1 MAWMGIKAERTG
13 LLLPILITIA
23 LALTGCEFQ
32 SFVEE
37 ELEGEADTGG
47 GVSSKISTIS
57 GSAGTSVTPADVTVV
72 LMSEDGFPL
81 ANQTP
86 VFTVAPRSE
95 NDFGFTCGAT
105 NHLGE
110 AKCSFRSYDA
120 EVPKT
125 LMLTSPITISGN
137 TVTFERAASQIIIT
151 TEPNTDFPTGGE
163 VRKATGFVAQPI
175 VALHDPLDVLVSKD
189 SSTEVEVTINT
200 IATENPATPT
210 LYKSDVAC
218 ADPCTV
224 RATTGIIDFGSTAQ
238 LATDIAGT
246 FTFTFSGKDL
256 SEKDLTAATSEE
268 WQTRATVGD
277 TIEFIRQPPEY
288 VAIEQEFKRTV
299 INEDGEEEVVPAP
312 VAVAVKDEFGNIV
325 SIRPVPGNN
334 DHTANITLGIQHP
347 DDSSAAILGNDE
359 TRADAGVADYKGQG
373 IKVRSTVT
381 GIGITLEASATLGLK
396 RVTATSELFELTDVG
411 IPAKLIFTTQ
421 PSLRITTA
429 DPVTDLPPI
438 TQQPIVELQ
447 DNHGNR
453 ILTENARQITINIAN
468 HPDDNCEDEPP
479 SVGGPNSVTMVA
491 GVARFSGLS
500 ITKDMSDNCDFY
512 QLVASIGSLSSV
524 VGPTTS
530 EIIFVGDAG
539 TVAEKLAFGMQPM
552 TAGANQ
558 TMPPFTVQIQ
568 DGADNLV
575 SSENS
580 TMISLSIPDD
590 GTEEDDGTRASLGGI
605 VSRVVVNGA
614 ATFDDITISKPGV
627 YTLLASAND
636 NYLTAA
642 ESDPFYIDTS
652 GTASAIEFTHAP
664 GDGRLPEV
672 AGMRFA
678 DNPTPGDP
686 IVAVKLIDEHSRD
699 VALGG
704 IRLELSCTNPADCE
718 LIGPNL
724 VTITRSDGHATFPSK
739 LQINESTG
747 NNLQLTATALD
758 ESLNINPGSTLT
770 GFTVQA
776 ADPSNVNSSIA
787 ADAPTGVDINDGI
800 VTIVLKDKFQNPVE
814 DADITLSHD
823 DDAALCTS
831 LCPSTSASGV
841 AECSFGCDTASIS
854 VKISIHR
861 IDVNAKQYD
870 DIITKFTTITMPPP
884 P

>member
-453 ILTENARQITINIAN
+453 ILTENTEKIAISIAP
-468 HPDDNCEDEPP
+468 HSDPTCMDEPP
-479 SVGGPNSVTMVA
+479 GIGGVDSVKMIA
-491 GVARFSGLS
+491 GVATFSGLS
-500 ITKDMSDNCDFY
+500 ITKDTSPNCNFY
-512 QLVASIGSLSSV
+512 QLSASIAKL
-524 VGPTTS
+524 PEIETATS
-530 EIIFVGDAG
+530 EIVFVGAVG
-539 TVAEKLAFGMQPM
+539 TVAEKLTFGTQPM
-552 TAGANQ
+552 ITGKNQKMTA
-558 TMPPFTVQIQ
+558 FTVQVEDNI
-568 DGADNLV
+568 DNLIL
-575 SSENS
+575 SDNS
-580 TMISLSIPDD
+580 TMITLYITDD
-590 GTEEDDGTRASLGGI
+590 GTGPSLSGT
-605 VSRVVVNGA
+605 VSQQVIAGV
-614 ATFDDITISKPGV
+614 ATFDDIAIDTIGT
-627 YTLLASAND
+627 YTLSASAND
-636 NYLTAA
+636 NSLRAA
-642 ESDPFYIDTS
+642 ESDPFFIDTS

-664 GDGRLPEV
+664 GDGRPPEV

-747 NNLQLTATALD
+747 NNLQLTATALNLEDLKD
-758 ESLNINPGSTLT
+758 EPLKGSTLT

-776 ADPSNVNSSIA
+776 ADPANTYSRLTA
-787 ADAPTGVDINDGI
+787 TAPSEPGVIDGE
-800 VTIVLKDKFQNPVE
+800 VTVDLRDRFNNPVE
-814 DADITLSHD
+814 GAMIDLQMKKQGSPD
-823 DDAALCTS
+823 DY
-831 LCPSTSASGV
+831 LCPYVCDATDNSGQV
-841 AECSFGCDTASIS
+841 SCPFSCPDSNVF
-854 VKISIHR
+854 VKISLHR
-861 IDVNAKQYD
+861 INGKPASEYE
-870 DIITKFTTITMPPP
+870 ITKFTTIAMPPP